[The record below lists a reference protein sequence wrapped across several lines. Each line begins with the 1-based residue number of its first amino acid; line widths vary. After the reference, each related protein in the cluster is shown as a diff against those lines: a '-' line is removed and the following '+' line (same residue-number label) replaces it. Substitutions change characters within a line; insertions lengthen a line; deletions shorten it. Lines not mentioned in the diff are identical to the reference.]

1 MGKEEDRMVGVKNN
15 RRTKYTTDLIKR
27 SFLALL
33 ETRKLPQIT
42 VTEICKQ
49 ADINRGT
56 FYLHYK
62 DPYELFEV
70 MQKEINQ
77 EILET
82 LQKGQNPCTAD
93 ESVIKLLNIIQ
104 EKKTIYRIMIS
115 ETGENNFL
123 SEVLLEVYKDYLQR
137 MGDEQNKKDRS
148 VMDYSFTYMV
158 HGSMAVINQWLESN
172 GEESPRAIAHII
184 SSLTHTTQLAK

>member
-1 MGKEEDRMVGVKNN
+1 MVGVKNN
-15 RRTKYTTDLIKR
+15 RRTKYTTDLIKK

-33 ETRKLPQIT
+33 ETSKLPQIT

-70 MQKEINQ
+70 MQKEFNQ

-82 LQKGQNPCTAD
+82 LQKDQSPCTVD
-93 ESVIKLLNIIQ
+93 GSLIKLLHIIQ
-104 EKKTIYRIMIS
+104 EKKTIFRIMIS
-115 ETGENNFL
+115 ERGESNFL
-123 SEVLLEVYKDYLQR
+123 SEVLHEIDRDYLQR
-137 MGDEQNKKDRS
+137 MGVEQNKKDPS
-148 VMDYSFTYMV
+148 ALGYSFTYMV
-158 HGSMAVINQWLESN
+158 YGSMGVINQWLESN
-172 GEESPRAIAHII
+172 GEESPHAIAHII
-184 SSLTHTTQLAK
+184 SSFKPE